1 MNRLGET
8 GLFRHKI
15 FENVTINGCI
25 NNIKNKHNNNYRSDI
40 MFKIENEF
48 KSANISRTVR
58 FTEPLFERLNKV
70 AAENDISFNLLVLQ
84 CCKYALDN
92 QEQE

>member
-1 MNRLGET
+1 MPKKLQN
-8 GLFRHKI
+8 KDM
-15 FENVTINGCI
+15 VTV
-25 NNIKNKHNNNYRSDI
+25 
-40 MFKIENEF
+40 MFKVENEF

-92 QEQE
+92 QETEE